1 MISTLKLRNFDEDAN
16 PSTQP
21 SDPDQ
26 PTAEEIEAKIKKA
39 HKQGHIEGYLA
50 GADAGR
56 AEMHKQMQGEHAQ
69 MAEKL
74 AQELARLATAMQG
87 HTDALVA
94 QVVGFTLQTCEIVL
108 PEVIER
114 LSTERVKKTVT
125 QSLKMAIGS
134 SRIKVRLSPQ
144 TLAQIGP
151 ELQSR
156 AAYYKCDD
164 VLDVQAAPAIADGDA
179 RMEWDHGSLDYGF
192 KKICDRLLAE
202 LRETHRR
209 AVDAQKEKDGHG
221 QA

>member
-1 MISTLKLRNFDEDAN
+1 MITSLKLQNFDEDGKSK
-16 PSTQP
+16 PQ
-21 SDPDQ
+21 DPAL
-26 PTAEEIEAKIKKA
+26 PTPEEIEAKIKKA

-56 AEMHKQMQGEHAQ
+56 AEMHQTMQAEHAA

-74 AQELARLATAMQG
+74 AQELARLADAMQA
-87 HTDALVA
+87 HQDALMA
-94 QVVGFTLQTCEIVL
+94 QIVGFTLQTCEIVL

-114 LSTERVKKTVT
+114 LSTARVKKTVT

-134 SRIKVRLSPQ
+134 SQIKVRLSPA
-144 TLAQIGP
+144 TLDQIGP
-151 ELQSR
+151 DLRQR
-156 AAYYKCDD
+156 AVYYKCDG
-164 VLDVQAAPAIADGDA
+164 VLDLRADADLPDGDA

-202 LRETHRR
+202 LRDTHAR
-209 AVDAQKEKDGHG
+209 ALTAQKEKDGNG

>member
-1 MISTLKLRNFDEDAN
+1 MISTLKLRNFDEDPN
-16 PSTQP
+16 GTGRMQ
-21 SDPDQ
+21 DPDL

-39 HKQGHIEGYLA
+39 HKQGHIEGYLQ

-56 AEMHKQMQGEHAQ
+56 AEMHKQMQAEHAE

-74 AQELARLATAMQG
+74 AQELARLATSSKE
-87 HTDALVA
+87 HNEALVA

-114 LSTERVKKTVT
+114 LSIERVKKTVT

-134 SRIKVRLSPQ
+134 SRIKVRLSPA
-144 TLAQIGP
+144 TLEQIGP
-151 ELQSR
+151 ELRNR

-164 VLDVQAAPAIADGDA
+164 ALDVQADPAIADGDA

-209 AVDAQKEKDGHG
+209 ALEAQKEKDGHG
-221 QA
+221 